1 MKMFIVLAAII
12 ALAVAAPA
20 APTDYKDISV
30 VKAGIDHIDTTG
42 YKFE

>member
-1 MKMFIVLAAII
+1 MKVFIVLAAIV
-12 ALAVAAPA
+12 ALAVAKPA
-20 APTDYKDISV
+20 DYKDISV

>member
-1 MKMFIVLAAII
+1 MKMFIVLVAIV

-20 APTDYKDISV
+20 DDYKDISV

>member
-1 MKMFIVLAAII
+1 MKVFIVFAAIV

-20 APTDYKDISV
+20 EDYKDISV
-30 VKAGIDHIDTTG
+30 VKSTIDHIDPTG